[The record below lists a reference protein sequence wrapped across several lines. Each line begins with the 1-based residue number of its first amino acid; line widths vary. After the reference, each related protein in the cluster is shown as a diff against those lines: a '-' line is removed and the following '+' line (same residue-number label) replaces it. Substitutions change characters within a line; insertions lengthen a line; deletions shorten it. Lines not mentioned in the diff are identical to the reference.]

1 MLQLGMNFIHVI
13 NFSNVQNVLSISG
26 MYVMSRVRIFV

>member
-1 MLQLGMNFIHVI
+1 MSQFGINAINVI
-13 NFSNVQNVLSISG
+13 NYSNVQNACSISA